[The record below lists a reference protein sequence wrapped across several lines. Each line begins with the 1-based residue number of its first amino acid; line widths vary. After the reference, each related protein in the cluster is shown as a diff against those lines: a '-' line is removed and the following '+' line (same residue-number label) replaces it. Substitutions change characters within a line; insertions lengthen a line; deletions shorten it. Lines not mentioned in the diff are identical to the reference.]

1 MAKMENKKK
10 ACCENCEYSAMY
22 KGKLACDMLDLQ
34 VSKNDYC
41 SPYYIGDGITP
52 EQRIAELEAENAEL
66 KTRVQQFEHN
76 FQKESEVRK

>member
-1 MAKMENKKK
+1 MENKPK

-52 EQRIAELEAENAEL
+52 EQELEAANKRIAELEAEIQLYA
-66 KTRVQQFEHN
+66 KTQTEI
-76 FQKESEVRK
+76 K